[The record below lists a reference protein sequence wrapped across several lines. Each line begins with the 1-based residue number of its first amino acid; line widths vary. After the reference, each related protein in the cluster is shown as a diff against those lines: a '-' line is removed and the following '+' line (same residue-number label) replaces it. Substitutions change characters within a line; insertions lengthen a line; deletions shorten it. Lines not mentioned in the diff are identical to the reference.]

1 MLWEPQTGGRETPAE
16 WAIWEPVSCL
26 SCPQLWKSYSERLQD
41 AQTVAHWPTAS
52 CLDPDSFLELGSQI
66 RLRERRETQGEEE
79 EEEEDG
85 IQMGVGEGSC
95 SREGPS

>member
-1 MLWEPQTGGRETPAE
+1 MGATDWREGNSGRMDHLGA
-16 WAIWEPVSCL
+16 CL
-26 SCPQLWKSYSERLQD
+26 LSQLSQLWKSYSERLQD